1 MSDIPSYKVVLLGES
16 GVGKTCIINQY
27 IKNEF
32 DVNTMSSLTAQFV
45 KKQIKFADGKKI
57 TFDLWDTAG
66 QEKYRSLAKIFYK
79 DANVVI
85 LVYDITN
92 EKSFNE
98 MKNYWFEKIKETNNE
113 NVIVAIAGN
122 KSDLYDERQVKT
134 EEAEKFA
141 KENKA
146 IFASISAK
154 SDIGIEALFQNIGRK
169 IIDPDYDFFEEQEKM
184 EKKYQKN
191 KKKQRKKEEY
201 VNRAIHIYNKKKR
214 NKKSNKPEDNCFCC

>member
-45 KKQIKFADGKKI
+45 KKQIKFADGKI
-57 TFDLWDTAG
+57 INFDLWDTAG

-122 KSDLYDERQVKT
+122 KGDLYNERQVKT

-154 SDIGIEALFQNIGRK
+154 SDIGIDALFQNIGRK

-201 VNRAIHIYNKKKR
+201 ANRAIHIYNKKKR